1 MDNTSPHIS
10 VIILNWN
17 GWQDTIEC
25 LETVL
30 KNNYQNYH
38 ILLIDNF
45 SEDDSITRI
54 RQWASGDWNMEIK
67 TSFPDLVY
75 PLVKKPVKL
84 LELNLEVNN
93 NPEEQ
98 MAGQSWKNIPL
109 QSIILIKN
117 FENSGFAI
125 GNNLGIKIAEYLF
138 ENQFIFLLNN
148 DTVIDKESIVEIL
161 NDLTS
166 RTYLGLS
173 TAAIYFYDDP
183 DKVSN
188 LGGNISIFGKR
199 KYNTSVSRSGKSDVT
214 FVTGCALM
222 VKGEIFRTYGLLSEK
237 FFFGEEDFEYSLR
250 MKKNKVK
257 MSCSPNS
264 IVYHKVNVSSEK
276 LYKEN
281 QKKMVIY
288 YFNRIINMKSYFP
301 YLLWVAW
308 KYFLIFY
315 SFFWFKLKAGVNFQ
329 KALKLSR
336 YLYLCLKKYQ
346 VADKQTSLKIY
357 QDLSI

>member
-1 MDNTSPHIS
+1 MDNTFPHIS

-38 ILLIDNF
+38 ILVIDNF
-45 SEDDSITRI
+45 SEDDSIARI
-54 RQWASGDWNMEIK
+54 RQWATGDRNMEIK
-67 TSFPDLVY
+67 TSFSDLVY
-75 PLVKKPVKL
+75 PLVKKPVRL
-84 LELNLEVNN
+84 FEMNLEANISL
-93 NPEEQ
+93 EEQ
-98 MAGQSWKNIPL
+98 LANQSWKNIPL
-109 QSIILIKN
+109 QSVVLIKN
-117 FENSGFAI
+117 FDNSGFAI

-148 DTVIDKESIVEIL
+148 DTVVDRDCIVELL
-161 NDLTS
+161 NDLIS
-166 RTYLGLS
+166 SPDLGLS
-173 TAAIYFYDDP
+173 TAAIYFYDNP

-188 LGGNISIFGKR
+188 LGGKISFFGNR
-199 KYNTSVSRSGKSDVT
+199 KYYTSASRSGALPVT

-222 VKGEIFRTYGLLSEK
+222 VKGEIFKKYGLLSEK

-301 YLLWVAW
+301 YLLWVTW
-308 KYFLIFY
+308 KNILIFY
-315 SFFWFKLKAGVNFQ
+315 SLYWFRSKAGVNFK

-336 YLYLCLKKYQ
+336 YLYFCSKKYLI
-346 VADKQTSLKIY
+346 ADKQTSLKIY
-357 QDLSI
+357 QDLSL